1 MALQDLTPQLRT
13 RLSRM
18 ERAVGWFVIIAVG
31 LLLFGLGYYLY
42 NTAERKGWFL
52 TKAPFFTFADRGTG
66 LKVGDPV
73 RLMGFDAGQITEI
86 KPMPA
91 DQFVYN
97 VYIEFELK
105 YPNYDYMWT
114 EGSQAKV
121 ATAD

>member
-1 MALQDLTPQLRT
+1 
-13 RLSRM
+13 
-18 ERAVGWFVIIAVG
+18 
-31 LLLFGLGYYLY
+31 
-42 NTAERKGWFL
+42 
-52 TKAPFFTFADRGTG
+52 
-66 LKVGDPV
+66 
-73 RLMGFDAGQITEI
+73 MGFDAGQITEI

-121 ATAD
+121 ATADLLGKRVMEVTKGTNGYPVYVFFPLRTNVPISEARGLPDPANWQLAQEISDGSGSNVVAKALTP